1 MISPIFEK
9 LSESVEGVD
18 FYKVD
23 VDAVPDVSQEV
34 GIRAV
39 GSHTLRRPTIL
50 VSDRHI
56 KDAYVHA
63 LQGRRKG

>member
-39 GSHTLRRPTIL
+39 GSRILRRPTIL
-50 VSDRHI
+50 VSD
-56 KDAYVHA
+56 
-63 LQGRRKG
+63 

>member
-9 LSESVEGVD
+9 LAEASGDDVE

-23 VDAVPDVSQEV
+23 VDTATDVAQEV

-39 GSHTLRRPTIL
+39 
-50 VSDRHI
+50 SDHLSAVPV
-56 KDAYVHA
+56 DMSS
-63 LQGRRKG
+63 